1 MASSRFMSLMSR
13 ASSSAWV
20 VKGGN
25 IVDLEVDRSGP
36 RGGGRG
42 TQWLGLAQGVP
53 SHPDADLTLT

>member
-25 IVDLEVDRSGP
+25 IVDLEVDHSGP
-36 RGGGRG
+36 RGGGWG
-42 TQWLGLAQGVP
+42 AQWLGLTLGVP
-53 SHPDADLTLT
+53 SCPEPPGAP